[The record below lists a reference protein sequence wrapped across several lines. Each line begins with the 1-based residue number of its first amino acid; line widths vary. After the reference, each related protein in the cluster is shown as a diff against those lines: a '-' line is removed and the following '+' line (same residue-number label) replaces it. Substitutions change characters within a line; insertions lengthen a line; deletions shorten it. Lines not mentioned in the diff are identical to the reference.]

1 MRAGNFNPIHC
12 FPHKKN
18 FVNEGVEIL
27 LLSIGLVKFIF
38 GIFDNDAGGIE
49 GVELGEDGYFAVAL
63 AHADGDASILG
74 GSLPFRVVERYL
86 IETLLFLTD
95 NSLIHFLI

>member
-38 GIFDNDAGGIE
+38 GIFDNDAGRLE
-49 GVELGEDGYFAVAL
+49 CMTLRKDGGKLTITFTQTDSSTCVL
-63 AHADGDASILG
+63 VD
-74 GSLPFRVVERYL
+74 
-86 IETLLFLTD
+86 TLTF
-95 NSLIHFLI
+95 